1 MRSSPLRITLARMR
15 ADRSLLVI
23 AGLLSLIATTL
34 LALAPVA
41 VTALSDA
48 AVQRRVETAKPSDGG
63 IEITGRIAADSAESA
78 VDEIVASQPISLTS
92 LLLSRSGSTRFDQA
106 VFEGEGLKSST
117 LDDTNTVTA
126 FLAMSNVSGLLTWTE
141 GRAPATGETALHR
154 DAADTLAVGIGDSI
168 VTELIPEGLPLVG
181 IFEPTDRRD
190 PRWWAQPLVRDG
202 IVPGESFT
210 TVGPLV
216 VTATTL
222 VSAEPTT
229 SVIVRLLPE
238 ASALT
243 ADDSDELRALPDG
256 VEAAVEADGTIEGPQ
271 VRSDLDVL
279 FIDIDQSL
287 ESSRAVVVSLLLMV
301 AALSLPA
308 LSIAAG
314 LLIDTRRVETALVSS
329 RGASRRQIVLAAG
342 VEAIVIATVVALAA
356 IPAAFATLAIVAATG
371 AASDLV
377 INPSVDLA
385 TVVTVLIG
393 VLLSTGVIMAP
404 LWRTSSYS
412 DARAAS
418 VRDDQQ
424 PFLRRTKID
433 IVLVVLACLG
443 LWQIHRS
450 GSNTVDQAGVGPS
463 VVIGPALAL
472 AAGALIALR
481 AVRILAASAQ
491 VLFARSPHLA
501 GSLVARSVSRRP
513 TNLGRSTSL
522 ILLAVAIGSFALI
535 HWATWESSQSDQADA
550 EVGADIRLSVNQRS
564 GRLPDQLLAPAAAGV
579 AGVTN
584 VAPSFIGPARLG
596 ITNVDLLMVDVHDL
610 ADFSGG
616 DASDGDALAVPTE
629 PDFGLSVDG
638 NRLSVDINS
647 AQLGDIIGEQ
657 AIDVSVTLQDSDG
670 LVFDVPA
677 TRLAVGQRSRLSF
690 PLSEP
695 FGSSDER
702 LDYRGPLRLVG
713 ITVSAPAGRL
723 PRNENEPGTT
733 SRVQVRLTD
742 WRLDEAPL
750 AVSLRGARVDDR
762 RGQAADTATHEA
774 ITNGYELVLSPSR
787 ARSLSARAEF
797 RLPIGEASSMTTVPI
812 AVTEAF
818 LASGGFVIG
827 DQVVLR
833 FDQSV
838 LPATIT
844 RTMTTV
850 PTLPRSDLAAAADFG
865 LASMLAYELDQP
877 APDPTDLLIAAGRNE
892 SIDVVDA
899 IRAQPMSSPTV
910 ISRWDRAAA
919 LRQDPGQVGIVVAL
933 TIALLAA
940 GSSAAVGLVA
950 NAVND
955 RRHRVSEIAIL
966 RALGTPMSTLRRV
979 LVAEASAVLGVAI
992 LLGIGIALVLAQL
1005 ILPSLAV
1012 NVEGLVVVPKP
1023 VVVIPWRQILLLVG
1037 VVSLITVSV
1046 PLLVFRSLE
1055 RLDTAT
1061 ILRAG
1066 EGRG

>member
-1 MRSSPLRITLARMR
+1 MR

-48 AVQRRVETAKPSDGG
+48 AVQRRVETADPSDGG
-63 IEITGRIAADSAESA
+63 IEITGRIAAEDAGSTVE
-78 VDEIVASQPISLTS
+78 EIVAGQEVSLRS
-92 LLLSRSGSTRFDQA
+92 LWLSRSGSARFEQA
-106 VFEGEGLKSST
+106 VFDGDGLESAT
-117 LDDTNTVTA
+117 LDETNTVTA
-126 FLAMSNVSGLLTWTE
+126 FVAMSEASGLLTWNE
-141 GRAPATGETALHR
+141 GRAPAAGETALHR
-154 DAADTLAVGIGDSI
+154 DAADTLGFRIGDSI
-168 VTELIPEGLPLVG
+168 LTDLSPEGLLLVG
-181 IFEPTDRRD
+181 IFEPVDRRD
-190 PRWWAQPLVRDG
+190 PRWWAQPLIRDG

-210 TVGPLV
+210 TVGPLL

-222 VSAEPTT
+222 VSVEPRT
-229 SVIVRLLPE
+229 SLIVRLLPE
-238 ASALT
+238 PSALS
-243 ADDSDELRALPDG
+243 ANDSDKLRALPASID
-256 VEAAVEADGTIEGPQ
+256 AAVNAADTIENAQ

-287 ESSRAVVVSLLLMV
+287 DSSRAVVVALLLMV

-308 LSIAAG
+308 LAIAAG
-314 LLIDTRRVETALVSS
+314 LLVDTRRVETALVSS
-329 RGASRRQIVLAAG
+329 RGASRRQIILAASA
-342 VEAIVIATVVALAA
+342 EALVIATVVALAA
-356 IPAAFATLAIVAATG
+356 IPAAFATLAIVAARG
-371 AASDLV
+371 AAADLV
-377 INPSVDLA
+377 INPSVDVA
-385 TVVTVLIG
+385 TAVTVLIG

-412 DARAAS
+412 EARAAS

-424 PFLRRTKID
+424 PFLRRTRID

-450 GSNTVDQAGVGPS
+450 SSDTVDQAGVGPS

-472 AAGALIALR
+472 AAGALLALR
-481 AVRILAASAQ
+481 AVRIVASSAQ
-491 VLFARSPHLA
+491 VLFARSPHLT
-501 GSLVARSVSRRP
+501 GSLVARSISRRP
-513 TNLGRSTSL
+513 TTLGRSTSL

-535 HWATWESSQSDQADA
+535 HWATWESSQSDQANA
-550 EVGADIRLSVNQRS
+550 EVGDDIRVSVNQRS

-579 AGVTN
+579 AGVAN

-596 ITNVDLLMVDVHDL
+596 VTNVDLLMVDVRDL
-610 ADFSGG
+610 ADLSGSGVG
-616 DASDGDALAVPTE
+616 DGGALAEPTE
-629 PDFGLSVDG
+629 AEFGLPLDG
-638 NRLSVDINS
+638 NRLSVDIDS
-647 AQLGDIIGEQ
+647 VQLADVGGEQ

-677 TRLAVGQRSRLSF
+677 MRLPIGEQTRLSF
-690 PLSEP
+690 PLSEQ
-695 FGSSDER
+695 FGSSDEP
-702 LDYRGPLRLVG
+702 LDYRGPPRLVG
-713 ITVSAPAGRL
+713 VTVSVPAGQL

-733 SRVQVRLTD
+733 SRIQVRLTD

-750 AVSLRGARVDDR
+750 AVPLRGARVDDR
-762 RGQAADTATHEA
+762 RGQAADAATHEP
-774 ITNGYELVLSPSR
+774 ISNGYELLLSPSR

-797 RLPIGEASSMTTVPI
+797 RLPVGEASSMTAVPI

-818 LASGGFVIG
+818 LASGGFVVG

-865 LASMLAYELDQP
+865 LASMLAYQLDQP
-877 APDPTDLLIAAGRNE
+877 APDPTDLLITAGRNE
-892 SIDVVDA
+892 STDIVDA
-899 IRAQPMSSPTV
+899 LRAQPMSSPTV

-940 GSSAAVGLVA
+940 GASAAVGLVA

-979 LVAEASAVLGVAI
+979 LVAEASVVLGVAI

-1012 NVEGLVVVPKP
+1012 NVEGLVVVPTP
-1023 VVVIPWRQILLLVG
+1023 VVVIPWRQILLLVS